1 MGGFVLQHKHQIQFQ
16 NVPLAWTTRFEFFT
30 TDLEQFPL
38 MYVHRMINCQSDK
51 KRVFGFALGAKI
63 GEQAEGLCEIIV
75 DFLCNLEQG
84 DKEVDEILRE
94 EISNRLGIANKVEY
108 RDLKQIT
115 ENCPK
120 NLPLLENIW
129 EIGIEE
135 VFGNSI
141 PHGKLYDEI
150 FGIIR
155 FSASGNAPRLG
166 KTSELRMLYWYMKD
180 IGEEVNISGNLNN
193 YNFCEFYLLPSM
205 QELRDEDLSFFP
217 RFRKYYDAIK
227 AFWELEYTETFRINE
242 NKRKLVSELKTEL
255 NELGH
260 SDVGKKK
267 DLVERLN
274 NDPKYINNTKY
285 RYAKSGTLPREG
297 KDFEERYREKLPE
310 YYDEINQLR
319 QIFNRM
325 PSRFYGYVWNM
336 MTFVETKYV
345 EFSKREA
352 LRDFQR
358 FHHNKK
364 GSSSKV
370 LACILQQCFGFE
382 ALPIDT
388 WVKTFIQYP
397 LALNV
402 YSDGKSKNPS
412 KEDVEKLY
420 ESFNNLDK
428 LEKLI
433 WVSSMGN
440 KTNKTNFESIL
451 WCQRYGTDKIDK
463 GPCRGVNPLSCSQ
476 CKIREKCPG
485 FEQISEDIVVIEDD
499 RLSLTTVLGRKV
511 GAYDELVKL
520 SVSDLKKLCVSHGL
534 KKSGRKSELISRLQ
548 NKPSRKIF
556 AIETNDQ
563 TPRKVMVNGKKKGFD
578 IKEIDGHT
586 GLHISS
592 KIKVEKGEYLVKD
605 FVSMFDS

>member
-1 MGGFVLQHKHQIQFQ
+1 
-16 NVPLAWTTRFEFFT
+16 
-30 TDLEQFPL
+30 
-38 MYVHRMINCQSDK
+38 MINYQSDK

-63 GEQAEGLCEIIV
+63 GNLAEGLCEITV

-84 DKEVDEILRE
+84 DQEVDKILKE

-115 ENCPK
+115 EKCPE
-120 NLPLLENIW
+120 NLPLLEKIW
-129 EIGIEE
+129 GIGIEE

-180 IGEEVNISGNLNN
+180 IGEKVIISGNLNN

-205 QELRDEDLSFFP
+205 EELRDNDFSFFP
-217 RFRKYYDAIK
+217 TFTKYYDAIE
-227 AFWELEYTETFRINE
+227 AFWKLEYTGTFRINE
-242 NKRKLVSELKTEL
+242 NERKSVSELKTEL
-255 NELGH
+255 KELGL
-260 SDVGKKK
+260 SEEGLKP
-267 DLVERLN
+267 DLVRRLN
-274 NDPKYINNTKY
+274 NNSKYINNIEY
-285 RYAKSGTLPREG
+285 RYAKSGTLPSKG
-297 KDFEERYREKLPE
+297 KDFEERYLKKLPE
-310 YYDEINQLR
+310 YYDEISQLR

-325 PSRFYGYVWNM
+325 PLRFYGYIWNM
-336 MTFVETKYV
+336 MTFVETGYV
-345 EFSKREA
+345 EFSKREK

-370 LACILQQCFGFE
+370 LACILQQCFGLE

-412 KEDVEKLY
+412 KEDVEQLY
-420 ESFNNLDK
+420 ASFNNLDK
-428 LEKLI
+428 LEKII

-440 KTNKTNFESIL
+440 KTNKTNFEDIL
-451 WCQRYGTDKIDK
+451 WCQRYGTDKLDE

-476 CKIREKCPG
+476 CLLRENCLG
-485 FEQISEDIVVIEDD
+485 YEQISEDIVVIEDD
-499 RLSLTTVLGRKV
+499 RLSLMVALGIRDL
-511 GAYDELVKL
+511 AY
-520 SVSDLKKLCVSHGL
+520 
-534 KKSGRKSELISRLQ
+534 
-548 NKPSRKIF
+548 PSKKIF

-563 TPRKVMVNGKKKGFD
+563 TPRRVIVNGKKKGLE

-592 KIKVEKGEYLVKD
+592 KIKVKNGEYLVKD
-605 FVSMFDS
+605 FVSELLDS